1 MIFTI
6 SGRDRSG
13 CGVEVWTYILFG
25 SISMSSVR
33 FFKNLAWSRGLRV
46 KFSKSKAPDQGWL
59 RKSTKF
65 GTLKKSGSARSKSL
79 IFYRRFP
86 LDVESDS
93 RVSKVGAW
101 SPFQSEIKSYKVP
114 PICGH
119 RCALWWVFL
128 NFCENGS
135 TRRWQNMRKTRQKA
149 LKMCICL
156 SCIAL
161 ELFAAKI
168 GGWEMGPHVRS
179 GNFSKISSIFDA
191 CLSSGDHFFSKMSLT
206 LQIANSTHRSGH
218 QD

>member
-1 MIFTI
+1 
-6 SGRDRSG
+6 
-13 CGVEVWTYILFG
+13 
-25 SISMSSVR
+25 MSSVR

-119 RCALWWVFL
+119 RCALWAPSCGFRQFRTL
-128 NFCENGS
+128 GS
-135 TRRWQNMRKTRQKA
+135 TFGLQNRSQRVERPRNRGVEGSLA
-149 LKMCICL
+149 LRAWI
-156 SCIAL
+156 SCVRAR
-161 ELFAAKI
+161 FAAILVEKT
-168 GGWEMGPHVRS
+168 H
-179 GNFSKISSIFDA
+179 IFGIKNYRHS
-191 CLSSGDHFFSKMSLT
+191 CR
-206 LQIANSTHRSGH
+206 QVSGH
-218 QD
+218 FWSLLGAHNCFDRICARPAVAS